1 MKVMEIK
8 LPSVTTATAVF
19 NIYLILSICLV
30 QVYATK
36 KPIDSKKLFN
46 ESEEHTESENVMRTM
61 RSDPRVKTL
70 LSVNDIIEVAR
81 VEEIGDKLVSSNND
95 QIKQSKI
102 SNRAL
107 DIYEEDEEFFRPSVR
122 FESSGQQPGSRI
134 RTVSRGNNER
144 YGQRLRRPV
153 RNRLGDRRQS
163 YLREEEVEDEDT
175 LYRSRQRQRQRA
187 GTYQDSHYN
196 QYQPS
201 QSHVRRPHGPPS
213 HLRQSPAQQLH
224 RQHQHQHLR
233 KEGGDRFPYGR
244 PPPVSFPDYDVDEDY
259 FNHAVD
265 EPANPGLLDTI
276 FSLIKPTKPKRPET
290 ELSEPSI
297 EWLYNDIDTEEKNSL
312 FSSPTTDLFIP
323 NNNDYDDDG
332 NIDYRDQADIE
343 NDYVP
348 EYDFKDVI
356 HSIRNNES
364 RIVTLKKFLSA
375 ASGLSDRAGTDPV
388 YMLWSMPLT
397 ILSILGV
404 FYAVSAVAVLAY
416 KYVLLTTGNSNG
428 QAVAVL
434 PVVLLFT
441 VPLVL
446 SVVFLVARG
455 SLDGKIN
462 LGRLARGDLKHG
474 LRQDFDSVDFAYDMG
489 VGATALLGLGWVV
502 SVTL

>member
-19 NIYLILSICLV
+19 NIYLILSICMV

-46 ESEEHTESENVMRTM
+46 ESEEHTDSENVMRTM

-107 DIYEEDEEFFRPSVR
+107 DIFEEDEEFFRPSVR

-144 YGQRLRRPV
+144 YGQRLRRPA

-163 YLREEEVEDEDT
+163 YLREDEVEDEDT
-175 LYRSRQRQRQRA
+175 LYRPRQRQRQRA
-187 GTYQDSHYN
+187 GTHQDYN

-213 HLRQSPAQQLH
+213 HLRQQLH
-224 RQHQHQHLR
+224 RQHQHLR
-233 KEGGDRFPYGR
+233 KEGADRFPYGR

-259 FNHAVD
+259 FNPGVD
-265 EPANPGLLDTI
+265 EPAKPGLLDTI

-297 EWLYNDIDTEEKNSL
+297 EWLYNDIDTEEKKLSL
-312 FSSPTTDLFIP
+312 LIP
-323 NNNDYDDDG
+323 NN
-332 NIDYRDQADIE
+332 R
-343 NDYVP
+343 
-348 EYDFKDVI
+348 
-356 HSIRNNES
+356 S
-364 RIVTLKKFLSA
+364 
-375 ASGLSDRAGTDPV
+375 
-388 YMLWSMPLT
+388 
-397 ILSILGV
+397 
-404 FYAVSAVAVLAY
+404 FYS
-416 KYVLLTTGNSNG
+416 K
-428 QAVAVL
+428 Q
-434 PVVLLFT
+434 
-441 VPLVL
+441 
-446 SVVFLVARG
+446 
-455 SLDGKIN
+455 
-462 LGRLARGDLKHG
+462 
-474 LRQDFDSVDFAYDMG
+474 
-489 VGATALLGLGWVV
+489 
-502 SVTL
+502 

>member
-1 MKVMEIK
+1 MEIK

-19 NIYLILSICLV
+19 NIYLILSICMV

-46 ESEEHTESENVMRTM
+46 ESEEHDSEEHGESEHVMRTM

-81 VEEIGDKLVSSNND
+81 VEEIKDDLVSANND
-95 QIKQSKI
+95 QIHESKI

-107 DIYEEDEEFFRPSVR
+107 DIYEEDEDFFRPSVR
-122 FESSGQQPGSRI
+122 FQSSGQQPGSRI
-134 RTVSRGNNER
+134 RTVSRGDGER
-144 YGQRLRRPV
+144 YGQRLRRPQ
-153 RNRLGDRRQS
+153 RKRLGDRRQS
-163 YLREEEVEDEDT
+163 YLREDERLEEDAP
-175 LYRSRQRQRQRA
+175 YRSRQRQRQRA
-187 GTYQDSHYN
+187 DAYQDSYIHEYE
-196 QYQPS
+196 PS
-201 QSHVRRPHGPPS
+201 HSPVKRPHAPPS
-213 HLRQSPAQQLH
+213 HHLRRPPTHPLH
-224 RQHQHQHLR
+224 RQQPHR
-233 KEGGDRFPYGR
+233 KEGLDRFPSGR
-244 PPPVSFPDYDVDEDY
+244 PPPVTFPDYEVDEDY
-259 FNHAVD
+259 FNQAVD
-265 EPANPGLLDTI
+265 EASSPGLLDTI
-276 FSLIKPTKPKRPET
+276 FALIKPKKPKRPEA
-290 ELSEPSI
+290 ELNEPSI

-343 NDYVP
+343 NDFVP

-404 FYAVSAVAVLAY
+404 FYAVSAVAVLGY

-434 PVVLLFT
+434 PVILLFT

-455 SLDGKIN
+455 SLDGQIN

-489 VGATALLGLGWVV
+489 VGATALLGLGWIV

>member
-1 MKVMEIK
+1 MEIK
-8 LPSVTTATAVF
+8 LPSVRTVSAVF
-19 NIYLILSICLV
+19 NIYLILSICMV

-46 ESEEHTESENVMRTM
+46 ESDEEGESENVMRTM

-70 LSVNDIIEVAR
+70 LSVNNIIEVAR
-81 VEEIGDKLVSSNND
+81 VEQLVSANND
-95 QIKQSKI
+95 QTQQSKI

-122 FESSGQQPGSRI
+122 FQQPGSRI
-134 RTVSRGNNER
+134 RTVSRGDSER
-144 YGQRLRRPV
+144 YGQRLRRPQ
-153 RNRLGDRRQS
+153 RKRLGDRRQS
-163 YLREEEVEDEDT
+163 YLREDEHSEEDAP
-175 LYRSRQRQRQRA
+175 YRSRQRQRQRA
-187 GTYQDSHYN
+187 DAYQDSYLHEYE
-196 QYQPS
+196 PS
-201 QSHVRRPHGPPS
+201 HAPAKRPHNPPS
-213 HLRQSPAQQLH
+213 HHLRRPPTHPLH
-224 RQHQHQHLR
+224 RQQQHR
-233 KEGGDRFPYGR
+233 KEGGDRFPAGR
-244 PPPVSFPDYDVDEDY
+244 PPPVTFPDYELDEDY
-259 FNHAVD
+259 FNHGVD
-265 EPANPGLLDTI
+265 EPSSPGLLDTI
-276 FSLIKPTKPKRPET
+276 FSLIKPKKPKRPESD
-290 ELSEPSI
+290 LNEPSI

-404 FYAVSAVAVLAY
+404 FYAVSAVAVLGY

-434 PVVLLFT
+434 PVILLFT

-455 SLDGKIN
+455 SLDGQIN

-489 VGATALLGLGWVV
+489 VGATALLGLGWIV

>member
-1 MKVMEIK
+1 M
-8 LPSVTTATAVF
+8 
-19 NIYLILSICLV
+19 V

-36 KPIDSKKLFN
+36 KPVDSKKLYN
-46 ESEEHTESENVMRTM
+46 ESDEEDKSENVMRTM

-70 LSVNDIIEVAR
+70 LSVNNIIEVAR
-81 VEEIGDKLVSSNND
+81 VEEIEDKLVSLTDNKD
-95 QIKQSKI
+95 QTQQSKI

-134 RTVSRGNNER
+134 RTVSRGNSER
-144 YGQRLRRPV
+144 YGQRLRRPQ
-153 RNRLGDRRQS
+153 RQRLGERRQS
-163 YLREEEVEDEDT
+163 YLQEEEHLEEAAP
-175 LYRSRQRQRQRA
+175 YRSRQKQRQRA
-187 GTYQDSHYN
+187 DTYQDSYYN
-196 QYQPS
+196 EYEPS
-201 QSHVRRPHGPPS
+201 YSRVRKPIGPPDHVRRPLSPP
-213 HLRQSPAQQLH
+213 LRRQQSPY
-224 RQHQHQHLR
+224 R
-233 KEGGDRFPYGR
+233 KESTDRFPFGR
-244 PPPVSFPDYDVDEDY
+244 PPPLSVPEYDLDEDY
-259 FNHAVD
+259 FNSVEE
-265 EPANPGLLDTI
+265 EPNSPGLLDTI
-276 FSLIKPTKPKRPET
+276 FSLIKPKKLQRPEP

-297 EWLYNDIDTEEKNSL
+297 EWLYNDIDTEEKISI
-312 FSSPTTDLFIP
+312 FESPATDLFIP
-323 NNNDYDDDG
+323 NNSDYDDG
-332 NIDYRDQADIE
+332 NIDYRDQDDID
-343 NDYVP
+343 NQYVP

-388 YMLWSMPLT
+388 FMLWSMPLT

-404 FYAVSAVAVLAY
+404 FYAVSAVAVLGY

-434 PVVLLFT
+434 PVILLFT

-446 SVVFLVARG
+446 AVTFLIARG
-455 SLDGKIN
+455 ALDGQIN

-489 VGATALLGLGWVV
+489 VGATALLGLGWIV

>member
-1 MKVMEIK
+1 MEIK
-8 LPSVTTATAVF
+8 LPSVTSVTAVF
-19 NIYLILSICLV
+19 NIYLILSICMV

-36 KPIDSKKLFN
+36 KPVDSKKLYN
-46 ESEEHTESENVMRTM
+46 ESDEQSESENVMRTM
-61 RSDPRVKTL
+61 RSNPRVKTL
-70 LSVNDIIEVAR
+70 LSVNDMIEVAR
-81 VEEIGDKLVSSNND
+81 VEEIEDKLVNSNHNND
-95 QIKQSKI
+95 QTQQSKI

-107 DIYEEDEEFFRPSVR
+107 DIYEEEEEFFRPSVR

-134 RTVSRGNNER
+134 RTVSRGNTER
-144 YGQRLRRPV
+144 YGQRLRRPQ
-153 RNRLGDRRQS
+153 RKRLGERRQS
-163 YLREEEVEDEDT
+163 YLQEEEHLEEAAP
-175 LYRSRQRQRQRA
+175 YRPRQKQRQRA
-187 GTYQDSHYN
+187 DLYQDSYYN
-196 QYQPS
+196 EYEPS
-201 QSHVRRPHGPPS
+201 YSRDKRPHGPPDHVRRPLS
-213 HLRQSPAQQLH
+213 PSVHRQQSPH
-224 RQHQHQHLR
+224 R
-233 KEGGDRFPYGR
+233 KESTDRFPFGR
-244 PPPVSFPDYDVDEDY
+244 PPPLSVPDYDIDEDY
-259 FNHAVD
+259 FNSVAD
-265 EPANPGLLDTI
+265 EPSNPGLLDTI
-276 FSLIKPTKPKRPET
+276 FALIKPKKPQRPEP
-290 ELSEPSI
+290 EQSEPSI

-323 NNNDYDDDG
+323 NNNDYDDG
-332 NIDYRDQADIE
+332 NIDYRDEDDIA

-388 YMLWSMPLT
+388 FMLWSMPLT

-428 QAVAVL
+428 QAVAIL

-446 SVVFLVARG
+446 AVGFLIARG
-455 SLDGKIN
+455 ALDGQIN

-489 VGATALLGLGWVV
+489 VGATALLGLGWIV